1 MKLLKKV
8 IINNNTNKKILL
20 LYIIFIILLNIKI
33 KCVFAINYYV
43 DPVKGQNTNDG
54 LSIDKP
60 FKTLDYAVSKLNSG
74 DVLYLLN
81 GTYYT
86 NKIRLEFKNY
96 NPNIIITSY
105 PGHKPIIKSNII
117 KYEKPNNTWTKEN
130 DPNLNI
136 WSSSL
141 DSSTSE
147 IIGQIKE
154 TRTSLLTYNSY
165 NEFKDPKRPDGL
177 YYDKSAKKLYIK
189 FSDTSKDPNKISM
202 LISNQENF
210 ELYDVNGLTIANLS
224 MQGSTRCINIDA
236 SSNIN
241 IEGINCF
248 GGFFGISV
256 KTSKNIKITK
266 NIVYMKRGN
275 FAYND
280 MKNKPYETTGIYL
293 QNNYDGIVVK
303 NNEVYGHFNGI
314 LTYST
319 EKGKFLNA

>member
-154 TRTSLLTYNSY
+154 T
-165 NEFKDPKRPDGL
+165 
-177 YYDKSAKKLYIK
+177 
-189 FSDTSKDPNKISM
+189 
-202 LISNQENF
+202 
-210 ELYDVNGLTIANLS
+210 
-224 MQGSTRCINIDA
+224 
-236 SSNIN
+236 
-241 IEGINCF
+241 
-248 GGFFGISV
+248 
-256 KTSKNIKITK
+256 
-266 NIVYMKRGN
+266 
-275 FAYND
+275 
-280 MKNKPYETTGIYL
+280 
-293 QNNYDGIVVK
+293 
-303 NNEVYGHFNGI
+303 
-314 LTYST
+314 
-319 EKGKFLNA
+319 